1 MNEKKSVPQETVAKP
16 TQGSGIARRR
26 LLRAG
31 VAAAPLMLAVSGR
44 SAMAASTDMPVGLSP
59 MAWASVAPNG
69 TFIGSSHTVTGNPL
83 GKSPGFWTPN
93 TNKNNPNEKGN
104 GSGNAQTF
112 QAPKWP
118 VAPFDSVMSKTSGD
132 LKSKPW
138 NNGEDFLSFRGV
150 DSADIGF
157 ANGAKFNS
165 VFAGGDSRSFSRILI
180 DESAAGNVVWHFSA
194 AYLNVLA
201 FPGTYAITL
210 SELQSLY
217 SDRRLVPGGATLSD
231 SQIKAFLDQTWG

>member
-1 MNEKKSVPQETVAKP
+1 MNETKSVPQETVAKP
-16 TQGSGIARRR
+16 TQGGAIARRR

-69 TFIGSSHTVTGNPL
+69 TYVGTSHTVTGNPL
-83 GKSPGFWTPN
+83 GLSPGFWTPN
-93 TNKNNPNEKGN
+93 TG
-104 GSGNAQTF
+104 GNAQTF

-118 VAPFDSVMSKTSGD
+118 VAPFDAVNTQMGNGNSRALVSKTWTGYGFLEFSGVAKD
-132 LKSKPW
+132 DP
-138 NNGEDFLSFRGV
+138 
-150 DSADIGF
+150 GF

-165 VFAGGDSRSFSRILI
+165 VFAGGDSRSFSRILL
-180 DESAAGNVVWHFSA
+180 DESAAGNVAWHFSA

-210 SELQSLY
+210 AELQSLY
-217 SDRRLVPGGATLSD
+217 SERKLVPGGSSLSD

>member
-31 VAAAPLMLAVSGR
+31 VAAAPLALTLSGR
-44 SAMAASTDMPVGLSP
+44 SAMAANNIDGLKGLSP
-59 MAWASVAPNG
+59 MAWTSLHPNG
-69 TFIGSSHTVTGNPL
+69 TYAATSHTVGVNTL

-93 TNKNNPNEKGN
+93 KGK
-104 GSGNAQTF
+104 TF
-112 QAPKWP
+112 PSTPQWP
-118 VAPFDSVMSKTSGD
+118 VAPFDSVITKIDKVSNESRAWGSYPFDQFKDVD
-132 LKSKPW
+132 LNDP
-138 NNGEDFLSFRGV
+138 
-150 DSADIGF
+150 GF

-201 FPGTYAITL
+201 VPGYAINER
-210 SELQSLY
+210 ELKFLY
-217 SDRRLVPGGATLSD
+217 SDGKLTAGGISLSQ
-231 SQIKAFLDQTWG
+231 SEIKEFLSQTWETPNKT